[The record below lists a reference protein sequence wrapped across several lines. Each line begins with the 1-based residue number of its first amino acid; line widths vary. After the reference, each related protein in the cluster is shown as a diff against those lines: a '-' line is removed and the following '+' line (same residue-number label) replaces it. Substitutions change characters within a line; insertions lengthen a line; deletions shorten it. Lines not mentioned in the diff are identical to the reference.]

1 MVTITNGTDVY
12 TVTRGAFES
21 IYAKQGFSI
30 YEPPKDA
37 ERVDEKRDELTDDEF
52 IEKLEEKP
60 LANWNKTEVKRY
72 AEIFG
77 IDISGTRNIDEAR
90 DLIREF
96 KADDEELETE

>member
-30 YEPPKDA
+30 YEPSKNA
-37 ERVDEKRDELTDDEF
+37 ERVDEKHNELTDDEF

-60 LANWNKTEVKRY
+60 Y

-90 DLIREF
+90 DIIREF
-96 KADDEELETE
+96 KADDEELEAE